1 MCRQPWLPLGW
12 IRPHQDSRQALLIYE
27 RLIYYYLPSDL
38 AHVHI
43 PYSRHSSETHTG
55 SAWPW
60 GHAQPFLLLHNQP
73 CPTWAA
79 RTPSTGSTSAPGCR
93 ERRMQLEKSAQG
105 GNKMAEKHCS
115 RVRHAAEG
123 TSKNLP
129 LPPGKEFSTLQEK
142 KKRELFPSDRLHGK
156 ERKERECQSV
166 NLFIHQARKDW
177 RVTSESKSKFIQ
189 TQLCPIWSSS
199 DNLAILTQIL

>member
-1 MCRQPWLPLGW
+1 MKGSFTIIYPVTWLRYTSLTP
-12 IRPHQDSRQALLIYE
+12 RN
-27 RLIYYYLPSDL
+27 
-38 AHVHI
+38 
-43 PYSRHSSETHTG
+43 SSETHTG

-105 GNKMAEKHCS
+105 GSKMAEKHCS

-142 KKRELFPSDRLHGK
+142 KKRELFQSDRLHGK

-166 NLFIHQARKDW
+166 YLFIKQGKTEGWHQRAKANLFKHNCVQSGAVQI
-177 RVTSESKSKFIQ
+177 
-189 TQLCPIWSSS
+189 
-199 DNLAILTQIL
+199 ILLF